1 MESPIQL
8 RIDLS
13 VKDLLTFL
21 TQAVKNPVI
30 LNDKWK
36 DLGEGLGLDQEALSG
51 ISSSRQPE
59 EYLEGCLSLWYESKG
74 ERLAAPFTWEALLIA
89 LNKTGEA
96 QMAIDIY
103 FAVSGKGVDGIG
115 ESDFLKSLDEALKEG
130 SVKTRWT
137 KFAVSGPSGSG
148 KTSSIKLLLGEEPV
162 IEYLS
167 TDVIEAAKIRAY
179 NIMAENDSNRGRN
192 IMWREISSLED
203 IVSNDSPEMDK
214 LTEDIDGLKLSKEK
228 ASSRPSLN
236 KIVHFIYAIDTGG
249 QAAFLDIAPALM
261 RHNSVTIVTHKL
273 DEDLEDKV
281 KFSYCLDHSEDRQ
294 HTYESS
300 EHQITHRQL
309 LESLIRPSHMTNK
322 PQLDMIKA
330 KHYPPDER
338 SCFIILGTN
347 FDKISN
353 DVDKVKEKSTSLSAT
368 LKQFDSDRKISVC
381 KYNVKQ
387 QGGASTASYI
397 FPINAIDRGPD
408 TLNIA
413 KIVRRQVSKSYIEA
427 DIPKSW
433 FSFHKRLVEGSQ
445 EPTKESMEANKN
457 VVSLEECKRIG
468 LELKMNMKE
477 VEAALMYYHS
487 LTVILYY
494 PEIIPDVVF
503 LKPQPLFKKLS
514 QIVFASFS
522 EAPAIF
528 QDEFDIDLPGDAQH
542 NLSTKGTFKKDLL
555 DELEFLDEFEDLYT
569 SADLINLMIKLL
581 IIVKL
586 PMSDHDP
593 DEQYFL
599 PSVLPICDPAVKA
612 EEFKKHC
619 HVSPLLIG
627 WEKVIP
633 QGFFCALILRL
644 LQHKDFAS
652 ESFLRDRSGGNEIKQ
667 YRNVVKLPCKSTKGG
682 KVLLIDG
689 INILQI
695 HYNGDS
701 KNCFELRKTLMEVID
716 FVDQEYSYNLGQL
729 SCSFFSRHEECA
741 TVKSSL
747 NEDMVLSCTRS
758 GCDQAPYGID
768 QQCELPW
775 IKQETPLAQQSA
787 TKDLELDPKVQSVLD
802 KAPKLTHLQHIFLK
816 YSEKYFIIG
825 AALEVEADGSLI
837 GTKIMLNDIFKKWKD
852 SGKNVFW
859 RTMLQVCKDFET
871 ELGRAKSDLL
881 QFLVSPRAQEEYS

>member
-1 MESPIQL
+1 MQ
-8 RIDLS
+8 
-13 VKDLLTFL
+13 
-21 TQAVKNPVI
+21 
-30 LNDKWK
+30 
-36 DLGEGLGLDQEALSG
+36 
-51 ISSSRQPE
+51 
-59 EYLEGCLSLWYESKG
+59 
-74 ERLAAPFTWEALLIA
+74 
-89 LNKTGEA
+89 
-96 QMAIDIY
+96 
-103 FAVSGKGVDGIG
+103 
-115 ESDFLKSLDEALKEG
+115 SLDKALKEG
-130 SVKTRWT
+130 SIKTRWT
-137 KFAVSGPSGSG
+137 KFTVSGPSGSG

-162 IEYLS
+162 IKYKS
-167 TDVIEAAKIRAY
+167 TDVIEAAKVRTY
-179 NIMAENDSNRGRN
+179 NITAENDNNSRTNK
-192 IMWREISSLED
+192 MWREINSLED
-203 IVSNDSPEMDK
+203 IVSNGSPEMDQ
-214 LTEDIDGLKLSKEK
+214 LTEGIDGLKLSKEK
-228 ASSRPSLN
+228 ASSRPVN

-281 KFSYCLDHSEDRQ
+281 KFSYCLDEREDRQ

-309 LESLIRPSHMTNK
+309 LESLIRPSHMINK

-330 KHYPPDER
+330 KHHPSNER

-353 DVDKVKEKSTSLSAT
+353 DMDKVKLKSTSLSAT
-368 LKQFDSDRKISVC
+368 LEQFDNDRKICVC
-381 KYNVKQ
+381 KYNNMQ
-387 QGGASTASYI
+387 LSTASYI
-397 FPINAIDRGPD
+397 FPVNTRDRGPD
-408 TLNIA
+408 TLEIA

-433 FSFHKRLVEGSQ
+433 FSFHKKLVEGSQ
-445 EPTKESMEANKN
+445 KKEPKKDGGSQEPAEESMEASKN
-457 VVSLEECKRIG
+457 VISLEECKRIG
-468 LELKMNMKE
+468 LELKMNMRE

-494 PEIIPDVVF
+494 PEIIPNVVF

-555 DELEFLDEFEDLYT
+555 DELELLDESKDLYT
-569 SADLINLMIKLL
+569 SADLINLMIELL

-619 HVSPLLIG
+619 HVRPLLIG

-633 QGFFCALILRL
+633 QGFFCALVLRL

-652 ESFLRDRSGGNEIKQ
+652 ESFLRDRSAGNAIKQ
-667 YRNVVKLPCKSTKGG
+667 YRNVIKLPCKSTKGG
-682 KVLLIDG
+682 KVLLING

-701 KNCFELRKTLMEVID
+701 KNCFEIQKTLIEEID
-716 FVDQEYSYNLGQL
+716 FVDQEYSYDLGRP
-729 SCSFFSRHEECA
+729 SCSFFSSHEECA

-747 NEDMVLSCTRS
+747 NASDMVLTCTRS
-758 GCDQAPYGID
+758 DCDKSPYDID
-768 QQCELPW
+768 QELELPW

-787 TKDLELDPKVQSVLD
+787 KDLELDPSKSEDVNYFYFLLHACTHFNIALVLA
-802 KAPKLTHLQHIFLK
+802 KIIV
-816 YSEKYFIIG
+816 FICFYRGQI
-825 AALEVEADGSLI
+825 SI
-837 GTKIMLNDIFKKWKD
+837 RQGTKIKTSPQDISKLFSTSCRHWSKFR
-852 SGKNVFW
+852 S
-859 RTMLQVCKDFET
+859 
-871 ELGRAKSDLL
+871 
-881 QFLVSPRAQEEYS
+881 